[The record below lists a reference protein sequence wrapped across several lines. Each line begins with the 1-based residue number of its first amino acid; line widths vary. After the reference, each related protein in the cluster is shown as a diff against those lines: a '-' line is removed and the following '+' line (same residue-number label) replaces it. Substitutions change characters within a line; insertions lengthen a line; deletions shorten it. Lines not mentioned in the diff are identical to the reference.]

1 MLDDQIKKEADRLAS
16 LATKEPKKKVE
27 GLIEYY
33 KEPLSTR
40 IVNALFE
47 NDLKTVASSV
57 VNEVMI
63 PKAKDI
69 LADMFISG
77 IQKAIYGDEASST
90 YYSGYSKGPGHKA
103 SYDNYYK
110 DGYRQPIAPVEK
122 AKVHWDRIVFRDDPG
137 DSGSGRRRA
146 VELLNNLKSDLRR
159 YGEGGVSVLEMYD
172 YVTTIDEELGAQI
185 ESEFP
190 DNNWGWTN
198 LDHVP
203 IEHVARGWW
212 VKFPKPVRIN

>member
-110 DGYRQPIAPVEK
+110 DNYRQPVVPTEK
-122 AKVHWDRIVFRDDPG
+122 VKVHWDRIVFPSRE
-137 DSGSGRRRA
+137 RA
-146 VELLNNLKSDLRR
+146 VELLNNLRSDLRR
-159 YGEGGVSVLEMYD
+159 YDNEGVSVLEMYD

>member
-1 MLDDQIKKEADRLAS
+1 MLDDQIKKETERLAS
-16 LATKEPKKKVE
+16 LANTEPKKKKVK

-33 KEPLSTR
+33 QEPLGQR
-40 IVNALFE
+40 IIKALFE

-110 DGYRQPIAPVEK
+110 DGYRAPVVPEEK
-122 AKVHWDRIVFRDDPG
+122 TKVHWDKIVFPDRD
-137 DSGSGRRRA
+137 SA
-146 VELLNNLKSDLRR
+146 IELLNNLRSDLRR
-159 YGEGGVSVLEMYD
+159 YNGEGVTVLEMYD
-172 YVTTIDEELGAQI
+172 YVTEIDEKLGAQI

>member
-1 MLDDQIKKEADRLAS
+1 MLDDHIKKEAERLAS
-16 LATKEPKKKVE
+16 LAESKEKKKVG

-33 KEPLSTR
+33 QEPLGHR
-40 IVNALFE
+40 IVKALFE
-47 NDLKTVASSV
+47 NDLKTVATSV
-57 VNEVMI
+57 INEVMI

-110 DGYRQPIAPVEK
+110 DGYRAPVVEEEK
-122 AKVHWDRIVFRDDPG
+122 VKVRWDRIVFREREAG
-137 DSGSGRRRA
+137 
-146 VELLNNLKSDLRR
+146 VELLSNLRNDIRR
-159 YGEGGVSVLEMYD
+159 YGEGVSVADMYD
-172 YVTTIDEELGAQI
+172 YVTTIDEKLGKQI

-198 LDHVP
+198 LDHVQ
-203 IEHVARGWW
+203 IERVAKGWW

>member
-1 MLDDQIKKEADRLAS
+1 MLDDQIKKETERLAS
-16 LATKEPKKKVE
+16 LAETKEKKKVG

-33 KEPLSTR
+33 QEPLGQR
-40 IVNALFE
+40 IIKALFE

-77 IQKAIYGDEASST
+77 IQKAIYGDEASNT

-110 DGYRQPIAPVEK
+110 DGYRAPVVEEEK
-122 AKVHWDRIVFRDDPG
+122 IKVRWDRIVFKDRE
-137 DSGSGRRRA
+137 RA
-146 VELLNNLKSDLRR
+146 VELLNNLRNDIRR
-159 YGEGGVSVLEMYD
+159 YNEGVSVLDMYD
-172 YVTTIDEELGAQI
+172 YVTTIDEKLGAQI

-198 LDHVP
+198 LDHVQ
-203 IEHVARGWW
+203 IEHVSRGWW

>member
-110 DGYRQPIAPVEK
+110 DNYRQPVAPTEK
-122 AKVHWDRIVFRDDPG
+122 VKVHWDRIVFPSRE
-137 DSGSGRRRA
+137 RA
-146 VELLNNLKSDLRR
+146 VELLNNLRSDLRR
-159 YGEGGVSVLEMYD
+159 YGNEGVSVLEMYD

>member
-1 MLDDQIKKEADRLAS
+1 MLDDQIKNEADRLAS

-77 IQKAIYGDEASST
+77 ILKAIYGDEASST

-110 DGYRQPIAPVEK
+110 DNYRQPVAPTEK
-122 AKVHWDRIVFRDDPG
+122 VKVHWDRIVFPNRE
-137 DSGSGRRRA
+137 RA
-146 VELLNNLKSDLRR
+146 VELLNNLRSDLRR
-159 YGEGGVSVLEMYD
+159 YGNEGVSVLEMYD